1 MSMGNFAILFFQTRL
16 LPKTIAIRERMMMA
30 MPPRATLSSSGK
42 KCSWIGNEDEGNL
55 LRKGDKEDVRSTYFF
70 KFLFQYLTLSW
81 SATGL
86 NSLNQ
91 WRRQRKIQKG
101 TEFPRLSLGR
111 LYFYSKKYDRDSI
124 YSHIDANEWR
134 RRMTTQLWESVNR
147 KYCCTWK
154 RLLYRLHKIRV

>member
-1 MSMGNFAILFFQTRL
+1 MV
-16 LPKTIAIRERMMMA
+16 
-30 MPPRATLSSSGK
+30 MPPRATQSSSGK
-42 KCSWIGNEDEGNL
+42 KCFGIGNEDEGNL
-55 LRKGDKEDVRSTYFF
+55 PWKGDKEDVRSTYFF

-111 LYFYSKKYDRDSI
+111 LYFYSKNGIVIQSTVTSMPMSGDD
-124 YSHIDANEWR
+124 EWPLNSER
-134 RRMTTQLWESVNR
+134 AWIENTVLLE
-147 KYCCTWK
+147 KDCCTV
-154 RLLYRLHKIRV
+154 YIRFTFNAPWSNS